1 MEDIESILET
11 LIYDNKI
18 ERIIKGERKLF
29 MANES
34 FGIFPGFAEFP
45 CGICPVAKQCS
56 ERGAVNPKSCI
67 YMTQYL
73 ATATENCDF

>member
-18 ERIIKGERKLF
+18 ERIIKGDQKSF

-34 FGIFPGFAEFP
+34 FGQFPGFAELP
-45 CGICPVAKQCS
+45 CGVCPVAKHCS

-67 YMTQYL
+67 YMTDWL
-73 ATATENCDF
+73 ATDYDF